1 MSLRKYIF
9 VLGSAIFISAC
20 GRPGGDLKESETGP
34 AIFPDYQDVTIPVN
48 IAPLN
53 FKLIGDSKRVAVII
67 EGKEEK
73 IRISGK
79 NKISIPPG
87 KWIRLLKNNSDG
99 TLNVSVFERKEGK
112 WIRYKPFSIHVKG
125 ETVDPWIV
133 YRLIAPGYESW
144 SEMGIYQRN
153 LATFEQKTIIDNRIL
168 TGACMNCHSFRSN
181 DPDDMMFHLRGS
193 IGATVIAREGMVAKL
208 NTKTKE
214 TISNCVYPYWHP
226 SGDYIAFSVNN
237 IQQVF
242 HSVNEKRIEVFDSR
256 SDIVVYDI
264 KNNKLITSKII
275 SSEESFETFPAF
287 SPDGKSLVFC
297 TAKKRPQPD
306 NYNNIRYSL
315 CKIDFEASSGSF
327 GDRIDT
333 LVSSFKTGKSVS
345 FPRIS
350 PDGRIMVFTLSDY
363 GNFSIWHRD
372 ADLYKLDMTTG
383 SFDAIDAINSPEAE
397 SYHSWSSNSRWM
409 IFSSRRTDGLY
420 TRPFISF
427 VDDYGNFSKP
437 FMVPQKD
444 PDFYDDLLRSFNIPE
459 FVTGKIKTDGRSM
472 LKTIGSPGKDV
483 KFELKE

>member
-1 MSLRKYIF
+1 MSLRKYILLI
-9 VLGSAIFISAC
+9 VSAIFITSC
-20 GRPGGDLKESETGP
+20 GNPGSDLKESETGP
-34 AIFPDYQDVTIPVN
+34 AIFPDYRDVTIPVN

-53 FKLIGDSKRVAVII
+53 FKLIGDSKRIAVII

-79 NKISIPPG
+79 NKINIPPG
-87 KWIRLLKNNSDG
+87 KWSRLLKNNSDG

-112 WIRYKPFSIHVKG
+112 WIRYKPFSIHVKV

-153 LATFEQKTIIDNRIL
+153 LATFEQETIIDNRL
-168 TGACMNCHSFRSN
+168 LQGACMNCHSFRSN
-181 DPDDMMFHLRGS
+181 DPDEMVFHLRGS
-193 IGATVIAREGMVAKL
+193 IGATLLVREGKVTKL
-208 NTKTKE
+208 NTKTTE

-242 HSVNEKRIEVFDSR
+242 HSVHEKRIEVFDSR
-256 SDIVVYDI
+256 SDIVVYDVR
-264 KNNKLITSKII
+264 NNKLITSKII

-287 SPDGKSLVFC
+287 TPDGKSLVFC
-297 TAKKRPQPD
+297 SAKKRPQPD
-306 NYNNIRYSL
+306 DYNNIRYSL
-315 CKIDFEASSGSF
+315 VKIDFDAASGSF
-327 GDRIDT
+327 GERIDT
-333 LVSSFKTGKSVS
+333 LVSSFQTGKSVS

-350 PDGRIMVFTLSDY
+350 PDGRILVFTLSDY
-363 GNFSIWHRD
+363 GNFSIWHRE
-372 ADLYKLDMTTG
+372 ADLYKLDMAAG
-383 SFDAIDAINSPEAE
+383 SFTSVDAINSAETE
-397 SYHSWSSNSRWM
+397 SYHSWSSNSRWL

-427 VDDYGNFSKP
+427 VDHYGNFSKP

-444 PDFYDDLLRSFNIPE
+444 PDFYDELLRSFNVPE

-483 KFELKE
+483 KFELKD